1 MLKLSVDKK
10 LECGRM
16 HSFILT
22 CDNTIQEN
30 VLQLP

>member
-22 CDNTIQEN
+22 CDNTTIQEN
-30 VLQLP
+30 VL